1 MTKYVTHD
9 VTIPSRVYK
18 RHSGLFRVHITPI
31 HPLTNPKVMTSIIAA
46 GAKQAHSLAAGL
58 LAKAQIAPGQTL
70 PADIKVKED
79 DPGSSKTLTFTGRN
93 LIVRLYAATL
103 MLSVDI

>member
-1 MTKYVTHD
+1 
-9 VTIPSRVYK
+9 
-18 RHSGLFRVHITPI
+18 
-31 HPLTNPKVMTSIIAA
+31 MTSIIAA

-70 PADIKVKED
+70 PIGIQVKED

-93 LIVRLYAATL
+93 LIVRLHATPL
-103 MLSVDI
+103 ISFVDI